1 MQVEH
6 MAPTGPNNPDLRVTV
21 SIGLACLAPG
31 TTRAVADPGAWLLQQ
46 ADVALYR
53 AKQDGRNRVMCAVGK

>member
-1 MQVEH
+1 M
-6 MAPTGPNNPDLRVTV
+6 
-21 SIGLACLAPG
+21 SIGLACLAPS

-53 AKQDGRNRVMCAVGK
+53 AKQDGRNRVVCTLGK